1 MRVATG
7 IVLWLVAAAAATA
20 VALVAVS
27 TISTDIFGAARDP
40 LTQSEVDALLSSSP
54 TTPPST
60 TSTPAPQGVPT
71 VTEGGTVLAR
81 CSANGLV
88 EILST
93 TPAQGYSVDD
103 DDDLEDDHPS
113 VKFQSTGTEIEIKL
127 RCVNGTPQ
135 SEIKYDD

>member
-1 MRVATG
+1 MATG
-7 IVLWLVAAAAATA
+7 IVLWVVAAAAATA

-27 TISTDIFGAARDP
+27 TISTDIFGGAQDP

-54 TTPPST
+54 TTPPSST
-60 TSTPAPQGVPT
+60 ASTPAPEGVPT

-113 VKFQSTGTEIEIKL
+113 VKFQSNATEIEVRL
-127 RCVNGTPQ
+127 RCVDGTPQ
-135 SEIKYDD
+135 AEIKYDD

>member
-27 TISTDIFGAARDP
+27 TISTDIFGGEQDP

-60 TSTPAPQGVPT
+60 TSTPVREGVPT
-71 VTEGGTVLAR
+71 VTEGGTILAR

-103 DDDLEDDHPS
+103 DDDLEDNHPS
-113 VKFQSTGTEIEIKL
+113 VKFQSTDTEIEVKL